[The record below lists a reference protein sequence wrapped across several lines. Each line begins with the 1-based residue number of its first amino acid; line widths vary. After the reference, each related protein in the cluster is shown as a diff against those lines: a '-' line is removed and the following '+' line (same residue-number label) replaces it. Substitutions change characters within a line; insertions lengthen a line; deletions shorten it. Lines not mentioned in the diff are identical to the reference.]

1 MNYIKSLTKNKGA
14 NFNFWHLE
22 QFQYFY
28 YTVQKTIILGTL
40 FILQSIFEMALEM
53 QLQWEYEA
61 PL

>member
-40 FILQSIFEMALEM
+40 FILQSIFEMD
-53 QLQWEYEA
+53 
-61 PL
+61 